1 MNCTESHDLLQ
12 RRLDGEPLADRA
24 ALDQHLSA
32 CPDCRLLH
40 GAVGRLE
47 DGLRLLTPP
56 VMPPTLTGTIVD
68 RLFDDHRQRLR
79 LRRWLTSAAL
89 AASLLLAV
97 YLGSVA
103 WSSWGSTPQ
112 SARVVGP
119 FKAKAPEQI
128 AKMPT
133 EDGANTP
140 SVRGSL
146 IEVGS
151 AFASLTRRT
160 ASVTVGESKLLLP
173 DALPAA
179 PLAESPALQFE
190 LEPPAQSWK
199 QASDGVAAALD
210 PVTTSARRAF
220 GMFLRE
226 RPAENNQ

>member
-12 RRLDGEPLADRA
+12 QRLDGEPIADRA

-32 CPDCRLLH
+32 CSDCRLLH
-40 GAVGRLE
+40 AATGRLE

-56 VMPPTLTGTIVD
+56 AALPALTMTIVD
-68 RLFDDHRQRLR
+68 CVLDDRRRRLR
-79 LRRWLTSAAL
+79 ARRWFTATAL

-97 YLGSVA
+97 FLGSAA
-103 WSSWGSTPQ
+103 WSSWGSVEQ

-119 FKAKAPEQI
+119 IKAKPPEPI
-128 AKMPT
+128 AKGPT
-133 EDGANTP
+133 EDESNAP

-146 IEVGS
+146 LEVGS
-151 AFASLTRRT
+151 VFASLTRRT

-179 PLAESPALQFE
+179 PLTESPALQFQ

-199 QASDGVAAALD
+199 QATEGVSAALD

-220 GMFLRE
+220 GMFLRD
-226 RPAENNQ
+226 RPAENQ